1 MTFIYEPIPQADLDR
16 IDFAA
21 QAKKMPS
28 FAHIPTVWAIDRKRD
43 TYLVCY
49 ATGGSQI
56 DMPALYGF
64 SYKDLGIV
72 GFVAKHKNE
81 PDDPWCRIYEVS
93 AMLVEDAI
101 KPYLDDILPLI
112 EESMACFGIR
122 PYSGVKS
129 VKVRFPAQHAGE

>member
-1 MTFIYEPIPQADLDR
+1 MTVVYEPIPQVDLDR

-21 QAKKMPS
+21 QAKKMPG
-28 FAHIPTVWAIDRKRD
+28 FAHVPTVWAIDSGRE

-49 ATGGSQI
+49 AAGGSQI

-64 SYKDLGIV
+64 GYKGLGIV
-72 GFVAKHKNE
+72 GLVAKHKNE

-93 AMLVEDAI
+93 AILADEAI

-112 EESMACFGIR
+112 EESMACFSIR
-122 PYSGVKS
+122 PYSGVRS
-129 VKVRFPAQHAGE
+129 VKVRFPVQHNGE